1 MLTVEDFAR
10 IRRAYRDGESVRSI
24 AKRLHHSRRKVR
36 EALAQPEPREYAL
49 RSPRAAP
56 KLDPYV
62 AQIEEILAADER
74 APRKQ
79 RHTGTQVFRRLREA
93 GYAGGYDQVR
103 RYLSR
108 RGRQRVVNT
117 RYAALASHYN
127 FEPLFCMP
135 ARGNEKPRVENRVK
149 TLERWWGTPVPR
161 VRDLPALNDYLRECC
176 LADRQRS
183 ATGQTDSIEARFQQD
198 RAAALSLPAHAFDP
212 CLVETREVDKYQTVL
227 FDHNRYSV
235 PHSCAFRPVSVKA
248 YVDRLDIVA
257 GGQVVAQH
265 LRSYGRGEQLLNP
278 LHYLVTL
285 ERKPTCLDHAPV
297 YRDWRLPAS
306 FLQFREILEK
316 SHGTWQGSRQ
326 FVRVLQL
333 LRRHPLEAVSQ
344 VLADGLARER
354 EALQATTVI
363 EQVERLFGRGG
374 ALDVAGACRLPE
386 HVPTVEVPRPDLKR
400 FDQLLLSCADP
411 HPVPGEP
418 CHADPFG
425 SECEPAAEVESQTI
439 AVADHARGT

>member
-1 MLTVEDFAR
+1 VLHGLVRAWEFFAC
-10 IRRAYRDGESVRSI
+10 V
-24 AKRLHHSRRKVR
+24 
-36 EALAQPEPREYAL
+36 PREL
-49 RSPRAAP
+49 WWDNPTT
-56 KLDPYV
+56 V
-62 AQIEEILAADER
+62 ATEIL
-74 APRKQ
+74 
-79 RHTGTQVFRRLREA
+79 
-93 GYAGGYDQVR
+93 
-103 RYLSR
+103 

-183 ATGQTDSIEARFQQD
+183 ATGQTESIEARFQRD

-235 PHSCAFRPVSVKA
+235 PHSCAFHPVSVKA
-248 YVDRLDIVA
+248 YVDRLEVVA
-257 GGQVVAQH
+257 RGQVVAQH

-285 ERKPTCLDHAPV
+285 ERKPACLDHAPV

-333 LRRHPLEAVSQ
+333 LRRHPLEGVSQ
-344 VLADGLARER
+344 VLTDCLAREP

-363 EQVERLFGRGG
+363 EQVERLLGRNS
-374 ALDVAGACRLPE
+374 ALDAAGACQLPE

-425 SECEPAAEVESQTI
+425 SECEPVAEVESQTV